1 MIGSKYKNKSDSKIE
16 VNQESEQEVKPKEQ
30 KWKKVSLQK
39 KIVPRKIEIKIG
51 KIEIS
56 MDEGIEEETLRKICK
71 ILVNL

>member
-1 MIGSKYKNKSDSKIE
+1 VIGSKYKNKSDSKIE